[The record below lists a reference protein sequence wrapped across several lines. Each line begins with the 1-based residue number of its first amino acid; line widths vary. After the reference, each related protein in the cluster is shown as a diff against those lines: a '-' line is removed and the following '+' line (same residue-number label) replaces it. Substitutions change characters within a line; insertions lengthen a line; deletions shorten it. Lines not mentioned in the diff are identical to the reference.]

1 VLLHARDAAVHG
13 QNLRYEPQ
21 PHKNTLG
28 FWTRVEDWASWEFEL
43 PAPGRYRVEALQGC
57 GPKSGGAEVEFA
69 VGDQRVT
76 LTVEETGHFQNFVRR
91 DLGELRLAAGRHSL
105 SVRPQTKP
113 GVAVMD
119 LREIRLV
126 RVE

>member
-1 VLLHARDAAVHG
+1 
-13 QNLRYEPQ
+13 
-21 PHKNTLG
+21 
-28 FWTRVEDWASWEFEL
+28 
-43 PAPGRYRVEALQGC
+43 
-57 GPKSGGAEVEFA
+57 
-69 VGDQRVT
+69 
-76 LTVEETGHFQNFVRR
+76 VRR
-91 DLGELRLAAGRHSL
+91 DLGELRLAPGRHSL